1 MTRIAFTMIGGKNWT
16 GGYNYLINLARLLS
30 ADQSR
35 ALTPVM
41 FFGTDV
47 DEEDITPF
55 AALNCVEVV
64 RSPLFNRSRS
74 FRSLLTGLVTGA
86 DWRVRKLF
94 RTHRIDVV
102 FEVAQFFGFNLGI
115 PAIAWIPDF
124 QHRFLPHLFS
134 KLGYWKRDIGFRI
147 QVLGKREIM
156 LSSEDSRVSCEVFYP
171 SSRGRTHV
179 VRFAV
184 PPKGVIVPAAARAL
198 ADKYGLPER
207 YIFLPNQFWQHK
219 NHLLVV
225 EALTILRRRGQDVTV
240 VACGSQSD
248 PRDPSYF
255 PRVKAAIDSSG
266 LSSNFILLGLIP
278 YGDLA
283 PLATASMALL
293 NPSLFEGWSTT
304 VEEALSWGVPLILSD
319 LDVNREQAGEAAVF
333 FDRHDAQALA
343 DALASANLSSPDIL
357 FERAAN
363 AQAFADE
370 RVNRFITDFQAL
382 VQRAATKRR

>member
-1 MTRIAFTMIGGKNWT
+1 MTRIAFTMIGGKSWT
-16 GGYNYLINLARLLS
+16 GGYNYLMNLVSLLS
-30 ADQSR
+30 DDQSR
-35 ALTPVM
+35 ALAPVL

-47 DEEDITPF
+47 NEEDVAPF
-55 AALNCVEVV
+55 AALDRVEVV

-74 FRSLLTGLVTGA
+74 VQSLITSLATGT
-86 DWRVRKLF
+86 DWRVRNLF
-94 RTHRIDVV
+94 RAHQIDVV

-147 QVLGKREIM
+147 QILGKRQIM
-156 LSSEDSRVSCEVFYP
+156 VSSQDSRASCELFYP
-171 SSRGRTHV
+171 SSRGRTNV

-184 PPKGVIVPAAARAL
+184 PPKRVIVPADARAI
-198 ADKYGLPER
+198 ADKYKLPER

-225 EALTILRRRGQDVTV
+225 EALTILRRRGQDVV
-240 VACGSQSD
+240 IVASGSQSD

-266 LSSNFILLGLIP
+266 LSSSFILLGLIP

-333 FDRHDAQALA
+333 FHRHDARALA
-343 DALASANLSSPDIL
+343 DALASANLPSQDIL
-357 FERAAN
+357 IERAAK
-363 AQAFADE
+363 AQAFANQ
-370 RVNRFITDFQAL
+370 RVNRFITDFHSL
-382 VQRAATKRR
+382 VQRAASKRR